1 MQAHEDHGKAI
12 DSGLSRRS
20 FLKLGAVGV
29 GAAAAF
35 GVAGC
40 GQSSSGGASAS
51 SASASSSASGSA
63 SSASSSA
70 SSAAKQTVSFKDQ
83 NDNDVTVEIPCERM
97 VVLQHHSLDMLCQ
110 LGAQDRVVGV
120 VDSWKKNLGDY
131 MTEVF
136 PGIDKLPT
144 PGGLQEWNVEQIAA
158 LNPDVVIAAAQAP
171 EDAMQQVRDLGIPV
185 VVVTLRGEGK
195 QAEAQNPRLA
205 NADAA
210 YTEGCEWAVKTLG
223 MLSGKD
229 DTAEEIWNFCLDSR
243 DIVDKAVGDIK
254 DDERVKVA
262 VLANGIAYGND
273 KYVGCQLL
281 RSGAVNAAALA
292 GVQGNTDYNAE
303 LVATWNPE
311 AIITQDRYPDDYKT
325 ITTDPQYAELQAV
338 KDGKVIEAPY
348 WTKPWG
354 NPDTDSIALG
364 ELWLAHT
371 FYPDKVSAK
380 QVQDKANDFYDW
392 FYGIK
397 FTDTVE

>member
-1 MQAHEDHGKAI
+1 MNKR
-12 DSGLSRRS
+12 DSFESVLGRCCSRRS
-20 FLKLGAVGV
+20 FLKFSALGV
-29 GAAAAF
+29 GSMAAF
-35 GVAGC
+35 GITGC
-40 GQSSSGGASAS
+40 AQGFSSSNSSDVADASAS
-51 SASASSSASGSA
+51 EPSAS
-63 SSASSSA
+63 
-70 SSAAKQTVSFKDQ
+70 KTEITFKDQ
-83 NDNDVTVEIPCERM
+83 NDNDVTVSVPCERM

-110 LGAQDRVVGV
+110 LGAQSSIVGI

-131 MTEVF
+131 MTDVF
-136 PGIDKLPT
+136 PGIENLPM

-171 EDAMQQVRDLGIPV
+171 EDAIDQVKNLGIPV

-210 YTEGCEWAVKTLG
+210 YTEGCEWAIKTLG
-223 MLSGKD
+223 TLSGKE
-229 DTAEEIWNFCLDSR
+229 DTAEEIWDFCLDSR
-243 DIVDKAVGDIK
+243 SVVDNAVGDIE

-303 LVATWNPE
+303 LVATWNPD
-311 AIITQDRYPDDYKT
+311 AIITQDRYPDDYET
-325 ITTDPQYAELQAV
+325 ITTDSQYAELNAV
-338 KDGKVIEAPY
+338 KDGQVIEAPY

-371 FYPDKVSAK
+371 FYPDKVSAD
-380 QVQDKANDFYDW
+380 QVEDKAREFYER
-392 FYGIK
+392 FYGIE
-397 FTDTVE
+397 FTGTVA